1 MVIVRIPAELRPI
14 AAVFAQGGYQCF
26 LVGGAVRDLLMNT
39 QPGDLDLA
47 TDATPPQVTA
57 IFRRVIPTG
66 IAHGT
71 VTILFQG
78 KQYEVTTFRTE
89 TTYSDGRRPDSVAF
103 ASTIDEDLSR
113 RDFTINGIALDLH
126 DGHVVDPFGG
136 RDDIQRCVVR
146 AIGEPEERF
155 REDALRL
162 LRAIRF
168 AVKLDFAIDKN
179 TLAGIRRAAPT
190 ISRISAERVRD
201 ELTRMIQSPD
211 PRRALRLLR
220 DTGLLTPVLPELE
233 TGIGVPQDGTAA
245 PDVFEHLALSTE
257 GAPSDRLDLR
267 LAALLHDVAKP
278 DCLQEQDGVLQFHG
292 HDDRSAE
299 ISEAVLR
306 RLRYPNRLIAHVS
319 HLIRHHMFHYTS
331 DWTDSAV
338 RRFLSR
344 VGVENVED
352 LFALRAADRY
362 GKTGRRTA
370 DPAIEEL
377 RVRIAEMTAR
387 RDAVSVAHL
396 AVNGTDLMAAGIPR
410 GPAVGTTLR
419 FLLETVMDD
428 PGQNHQAQLL
438 EIARRFYED
447 RLNVEG

>member
-1 MVIVRIPAELRPI
+1 MAVLRIPSELRPI
-14 AAVFAQGGYQCF
+14 AAAFAQGGYHCF
-26 LVGGAVRDLLMNT
+26 LVGGAVRDLLMGA

-47 TDATPPQVTA
+47 TDATPQQVATL
-57 IFRRVIPTG
+57 FRRVIPTG

-78 KQYEVTTFRTE
+78 RQYEVTTFRTE
-89 TTYSDGRRPDSVAF
+89 TAYSDGRRPDSVTF

-113 RDFTINGIALDLH
+113 RDFTINGIALDLN
-126 DGHVVDPFGG
+126 DGHVVDPFRG
-136 RDDIQRCVVR
+136 RDDIHRRVVR
-146 AIGEPEERF
+146 AIGVPDERF
-155 REDALRL
+155 SEDALRL

-168 AVKLDFAIDKN
+168 AVKLDFTIDKN
-179 TLAGIRRAAPT
+179 TLAGIRNAAPT
-190 ISRISAERVRD
+190 ISRVSAERVRD

-220 DTGLLTPVLPELE
+220 DTQLLDPILPELSR
-233 TGIGVPQDGTAA
+233 GIAVPQDGAAA

-257 GAPSDRLDLR
+257 GAPADRLDLR

-278 DCLQEQDGVLQFHG
+278 CCLQEHEGVLQFHG
-292 HDDRSAE
+292 HDERSAE
-299 ISEAVLR
+299 IADAVMR
-306 RLRYPNRLIAHVS
+306 RLRFPNRLIAHVG

-331 DWTDSAV
+331 DWTDAAV
-338 RRFLSR
+338 RRFVAR
-344 VGVENVED
+344 VGVESVED

-362 GKTGRRTA
+362 GKLARRTP
-370 DPAIEEL
+370 DPAIDEL
-377 RVRIAEMTAR
+377 RARIAEITTR
-387 RDAVSVAHL
+387 KDAVSVAHL
-396 AVNGTDLMAAGIPR
+396 AVNGTDLMAAGIPG

-428 PGQNHQAQLL
+428 PSQNDQARLL
-438 EIARRFYED
+438 KIARRFYED

>member
-1 MVIVRIPAELRPI
+1 MAELRIPSELRPI

-26 LVGGAVRDLLMNT
+26 LVGGAVRDLLMNV

-47 TDATPPQVTA
+47 TDATPQQVTA

-78 KQYEVTTFRTE
+78 RQYEVTTFRTE

-136 RDDIQRCVVR
+136 RDDIHRCRVR
-146 AIGEPEERF
+146 AIGKPDERF
-155 REDALRL
+155 AEDALRL
-162 LRAIRF
+162 LRAVRF
-168 AVKLDFAIDKN
+168 AVKLGFAIDKD
-179 TLAGIRRAAPT
+179 TLAGMRRAAPT
-190 ISRISAERVRD
+190 ISRISAERIRD

-211 PRRALRLLR
+211 PRRALHILR
-220 DTGLLTPVLPELE
+220 DTQLLSPVIPEL
-233 TGIGVPQDGTAA
+233 TRAIGVPQESTAA
-245 PDVFEHLALSTE
+245 PDVFEHLVLSSE
-257 GAPSDRLDLR
+257 GAPADRLDLR

-278 DCLQEQDGVLQFHG
+278 DCLQEREGVLQFHG
-292 HDDRSAE
+292 HDQMSAE
-299 ISEAVLR
+299 MAEAVLR
-306 RLRYPNRLIAHVS
+306 RLRFPNRLIAHVS

-338 RRFLSR
+338 RRFVAR

-352 LFALRAADRY
+352 LLELRAADRY

-370 DPAIEEL
+370 DPASDEL
-377 RVRIAEMTAR
+377 RARVAEMMTR

-396 AVNGTDLMAAGIPR
+396 AVNGTDLMAAGIPG

-419 FLLETVMDD
+419 FLLDTVIDD
-428 PGQNHQAQLL
+428 PRQNDQARLL